1 MSRWGQRLAAILDWS
16 AVDKSLFVVL
26 VLAPILAG
34 YLLGTN
40 LMLALPDREKLVNVA
55 AILQVQ
61 TLQICLLAGIC
72 AIAALCLL
80 MRRSRPNALWVQHLA
95 TQYYTLALVA
105 SSYYIGT
112 LTFATGVVLL
122 GAPVFGFILL
132 NRVVVWWAAATGSI
146 ALITLTYAS
155 TFGWIPYAPSM
166 VPPGDAAARLWWVH
180 TMYLFSFPHALVI
193 LLFADQTVGWWRQRE
208 ETIRELGSTDM
219 LTGLH
224 NRRSIMSLLEK
235 EVARSRR
242 DGQPLSVV
250 LLDLDHFK
258 RINDTWGHPTGDRVL
273 QRSAHVLRE
282 SLRQHDAVGR
292 YGGEE
297 FMLLLPG
304 TALDGARILLERCRE
319 QVADSIVDADTGEAV
334 RLSASF
340 GLACNEGRSE
350 LDAEDLIRLADEA
363 LYRAKAG
370 GRNRVEAMQA
380 AVA

>member
-26 VLAPILAG
+26 VLAPILGA
-34 YLLGTN
+34 YLLGIRY
-40 LMLALPDREKLVNVA
+40 MLALPGRDQLVNVA
-55 AILQVQ
+55 AVQ
-61 TLQICLLAGIC
+61 EVQALLAGLIVGAF

-80 MRRSRPNALWVQHLA
+80 MRRSRPDALWVQHLA
-95 TQYYTLALVA
+95 TQYYTLSLVA

-112 LTFATGVVLL
+112 MTFATGVVLL

-132 NRVVVWWAAATGSI
+132 NRIVVWWAAGAGAL
-146 ALITLTYAS
+146 ALISLTYAS

-166 VPPGDAAARLWWVH
+166 VPPQDDAARLWWIN
-180 TMYLFSFPHALVI
+180 TMYLFSVPHVLVI
-193 LLFADQTVGWWRQRE
+193 LLFADQTVSWWRQRE
-208 ETIRELGSTDM
+208 DTIRELGSTDM

-224 NRRSIMSLLEK
+224 NRRSIMELLEK

-273 QRSAHVLRE
+273 QCSARVLRE

-319 QVADSIVDADTGEAV
+319 EVADSIVDADTGDAV

-340 GLACNEGRSE
+340 GLACNEGCPDLE
-350 LDAEDLIRLADEA
+350 AEDLIRLADQA

-370 GRNRVEAMQA
+370 GRNRVEAMA
-380 AVA
+380 EAVA